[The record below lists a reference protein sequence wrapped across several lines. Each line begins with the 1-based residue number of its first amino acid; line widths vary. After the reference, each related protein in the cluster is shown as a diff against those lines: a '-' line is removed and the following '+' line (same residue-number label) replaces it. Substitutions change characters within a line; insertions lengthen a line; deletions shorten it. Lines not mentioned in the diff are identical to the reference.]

1 MPNVSETYIENRHRV
16 QPNHA
21 NNYGSV
27 HGGNV
32 MKWMDEVGAMSAM
45 RLAGTTCVTA
55 NVDDLD
61 FERPVPTGDAVV
73 IESFAFDTGRT
84 SVRVHLQAYRED
96 PRTGEREPTTTSQF
110 VFVAL
115 DEDGT
120 PTAVPELPANSERCR
135 ELRERALA
143 YRDDG

>member
-1 MPNVSETYIENRHRV
+1 VPSVSDTYIENRHRV

-45 RLAGTTCVTA
+45 RLAGQTCVTA
-55 NVDDLD
+55 TVDQLSFD
-61 FERPVPTGDAVV
+61 RPVPTGDIVV
-73 IESFAFDTGRT
+73 IESFAYESGRT
-84 SVRVHLQAYRED
+84 SVKVHLQAYREN
-96 PRTGEREPTTTSQF
+96 PRSGEREPTTVSYF
-110 VFVAL
+110 VFVAV

-120 PTAVPELPANSERCR
+120 PSPVPDLTVDGDRCR
-135 ELRERALA
+135 RLREMAL
-143 YRDDG
+143 DGEDGD

>member
-1 MPNVSETYIENRHRV
+1 VPSVSDTYIENRHRV

-45 RLAGTTCVTA
+45 RLAGETCVTA
-55 NVDDLD
+55 TVDQLS
-61 FERPVPTGDAVV
+61 FEQPVPTGDIVV
-73 IESFAFDTGRT
+73 IESFAYEAGRT
-84 SVRVHLQAYRED
+84 SVKVHLQAYREN
-96 PRTGEREPTTTSQF
+96 PRTGEREATTSSYF
-110 VFVAL
+110 VFVAI

-120 PTAVPELPANSERCR
+120 PTQVPDLEVASDRCR
-135 ELRERALA
+135 RLRERALA
-143 YRDDG
+143 GEDGD

>member
-1 MPNVSETYIENRHRV
+1 MANVSETYIENRHRV

-32 MKWMDEVGAMSAM
+32 MKWMDEVGALSAM

-55 NVDDLD
+55 SVDDLD
-61 FERPVPTGDAVV
+61 FERPVPTGDTVV
-73 IESFAFDTGRT
+73 IESFAFESGRT

-96 PRTGEREPTTTSQF
+96 PRSGEREPTTASQF

-115 DEDGT
+115 DEDGK
-120 PTAVPELPANSERCR
+120 PTEVPDVTAASGRCR
-135 ELRERALA
+135 ELREQALA
-143 YRDDG
+143 YRDGD